1 MTRHLAALILIAM
14 TLLLAVH
21 GQPIDPLVREAE
33 HVGSYTW
40 QIGLG
45 YTPVGS
51 QGTGVDPFGF
61 PYSYVRLAHGVELSL
76 TGTLNIRRGFK
87 VGAQI
92 ADTTWHVI
100 EQQTSLQETVDERT
114 IDREFAYIGFGET
127 RLAPDT
133 TLDPRVTLSL
143 GNPQHHTL
151 GVSVNI
157 LRDPMVLSG
166 EVSFGRHAS
175 APHER
180 LSMSLA
186 AGFVA
191 NAWITLQAHA
201 GWSIPLREA
210 ALPVAT
216 LGIAVGYD
224 LDLLGDL
231 TVNVRCTL
239 HLTGSTTLLSLKL
252 EVAGRSR

>member
-1 MTRHLAALILIAM
+1 MSRRLLTLALIAV
-14 TLLLAVH
+14 TLLQVVQ

-33 HVGSYTW
+33 RVGSYTW
-40 QIGLG
+40 QFGLG

-51 QGTGVDPFGF
+51 QGTAVDAMGF
-61 PYSYVRLAHGVELSL
+61 PYAYTHLAHGVEISLS
-76 TGTLNIRRGFK
+76 GTLNIRRGFRL
-87 VGAQI
+87 GAQI

-100 EQQTSLQETVDERT
+100 ERRTSLEDSVTERT
-114 IDREFAYIGFGET
+114 INREFAYTGFGET

-143 GNPQHHTL
+143 GTPQHHSL

-166 EVSFGRHAS
+166 EVGFGRHAS

-191 NAWITLQAHA
+191 NAWITLHTHA

-210 ALPVAT
+210 ALPTAT

-224 LDLLGDL
+224 LDLVGDL
-231 TVNVRCTL
+231 TVNVRSTL
-239 HLTGSTTLLSLKL
+239 HLTGTRTLLSLKL
-252 EVAGRSR
+252 ELTKR